1 MDQRATATEIM
12 KIATLRGFAFD
23 LDYTLSRASVLAAR
37 FLRFAAKPPGRFGFT
52 YPLKLSAFVAGTSLA
67 VAARLMQPLGSRRR
81 PYLTENCSSLAVDL
95 DVSRRSI
102 GVLPH
107 PGYVARRRALLA
119 RAPSDVDLYFNSNP
133 EFTRWVIDS
142 DALHERFVVIDV
154 GVLGGENPR
163 WHFLRERLVVHGFDV
178 VKEAIEELA

>member
-1 MDQRATATEIM
+1 LSQLRQGGGILLLWHDRLPVDQRATATEIM

-67 VAARLMQPLGSRRR
+67 AAARLMQPLGSRRR
-81 PYLTENCSSLAVDL
+81 PYLTENCSSLAVDQ

-119 RAPSDVDLYFNSNP
+119 RAPSDVYRIL
-133 EFTRWVIDS
+133 TVIPSSPDGS
-142 DALHERFVVIDV
+142 SIRT
-154 GVLGGENPR
+154 PCTSPS
-163 WHFLRERLVVHGFDV
+163 WS
-178 VKEAIEELA
+178 